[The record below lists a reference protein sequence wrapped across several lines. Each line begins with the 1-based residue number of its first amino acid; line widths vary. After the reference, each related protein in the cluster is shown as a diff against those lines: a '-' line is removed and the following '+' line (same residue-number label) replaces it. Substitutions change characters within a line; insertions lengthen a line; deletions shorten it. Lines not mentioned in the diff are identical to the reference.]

1 MVAVEWPQG
10 NELFLIESV
19 KMLFGKIK
27 LQN

>member
-10 NELFLIESV
+10 NELFLIEFV